1 VDTSRIA
8 EAEAIVNAEISRQL
22 AIASNLRGC
31 KVFIGA
37 ENNPDEDKNGP
48 FSGAV
53 NLNATQG
60 KYRLLTK
67 LKDLGYEV
75 PKISKKNEDGDYES
89 MESTAELVLRKLILK
104 NQFNYPGGDPAIKSI
119 LKVREYS
126 KLKESYLNARLFRR
140 DGLWLWLSNYNTAG
154 TTSGRRSCRKH
165 TFGYGG
171 NSQTFPK
178 HSDIA
183 HLARRCY
190 IARPG
195 NILLM
200 VDQVSAEDWPV
211 SALAENSAA
220 LTELRSGTDRHTKLA
235 SELFEIPID
244 SKTKS
249 EWKESLERYLGKKT
263 RHATNYDE
271 GAGMMSESLIKEGLY
286 YPVPKC
292 QALLSRMG
300 LLDPNIKNIFHKWV
314 QTQLSKHHM
323 LVTPLGRERQFL
335 NVRPND
341 DNSSAF
347 KEAYAFIPQ
356 STVGDN
362 TGFAVLKLETDSPI
376 NERRIVQEGHDSI
389 VQDIPEDVETVYK
402 HLLRV
407 AGAFK
412 RTLVFHNGISLEIP
426 IEGELGYD
434 FNTTVKIQTF
444 TREGVRLALQEL
456 KDKVAKL
463 AKDTA

>member
-1 VDTSRIA
+1 
-8 EAEAIVNAEISRQL
+8 
-22 AIASNLRGC
+22 
-31 KVFIGA
+31 
-37 ENNPDEDKNGP
+37 
-48 FSGAV
+48 
-53 NLNATQG
+53 
-60 KYRLLTK
+60 
-67 LKDLGYEV
+67 
-75 PKISKKNEDGDYES
+75 
-89 MESTAELVLRKLILK
+89 
-104 NQFNYPGGDPAIKSI
+104 
-119 LKVREYS
+119 
-126 KLKESYLNARLFRR
+126 
-140 DGLWLWLSNYNTAG
+140 
-154 TTSGRRSCRKH
+154 
-165 TFGYGG
+165 
-171 NSQTFPK
+171 
-178 HSDIA
+178 
-183 HLARRCY
+183 
-190 IARPG
+190 
-195 NILLM
+195 
-200 VDQVSAEDWPV
+200 
-211 SALAENSAA
+211 
-220 LTELRSGTDRHTKLA
+220 
-235 SELFEIPID
+235 
-244 SKTKS
+244 
-249 EWKESLERYLGKKT
+249 
-263 RHATNYDE
+263 
-271 GAGMMSESLIKEGLY
+271 
-286 YPVPKC
+286 
-292 QALLSRMG
+292 
-300 LLDPNIKNIFHKWV
+300 
-314 QTQLSKHHM
+314 M

-463 AKDTA
+463 AKDTV